1 MSVQVGAHYLEK
13 ENGGSGTLLG
23 GIPGVPD
30 ADVAIV
36 GGGVVGT
43 NAAEIALGMG
53 ANVVILDKSLERL
66 RELDI
71 TLNGRVHTVASNARS
86 VAEVVRRADLVI
98 GAVLLPGARA
108 PKNVT
113 EAMVASMRPRSVV
126 VDVAIDQGGCIATAH
141 PTTHSAPTYEKYGV
155 IHYCVTNM
163 PGAVPRTS
171 TIGLSNATL
180 PYGLELADRGLDGAI
195 DANPALAKGVN
206 VYDGRLTQK
215 GVAEAL
221 GLEYTPLAVAMEA
234 RPVIRV

>member
-1 MSVQVGAHYLEK
+1 
-13 ENGGSGTLLG
+13 
-23 GIPGVPD
+23 
-30 ADVAIV
+30 
-36 GGGVVGT
+36 
-43 NAAEIALGMG
+43 
-53 ANVVILDKSLERL
+53 
-66 RELDI
+66 
-71 TLNGRVHTVASNARS
+71 
-86 VAEVVRRADLVI
+86 
-98 GAVLLPGARA
+98 
-108 PKNVT
+108 
-113 EAMVASMRPRSVV
+113 
-126 VDVAIDQGGCIATAH
+126 
-141 PTTHSAPTYEKYGV
+141 
-155 IHYCVTNM
+155 M